1 MPGRQRDDV
10 PGPNPTRSGEWRC
23 LIAQEPALSP
33 HLSRRNL
40 LAAAALL
47 PLGLHV
53 PTVAAP
59 VSVPY
64 RVGAFTVT
72 PLRDGLFPLEP
83 RMIPAAEGPAGQA
96 LLKEAGLPANGPSP
110 EPVNAFLIQH
120 GDRHWLLDAGCG
132 TVLGPGF
139 NRVTAALAAEG
150 VRPDQVE
157 TIWLSHLHA
166 DHVGGLLTPKRRARF
181 ANAELVLQEREA
193 AYWSDAGARADAPA
207 ALSPMFEVAQAV
219 LAAYPDRIR
228 RVSGEAELAP
238 GIHAVPL
245 PGHTPGHMG
254 VLITDGSE
262 RLLIWGDIVHARLL
276 QMPHPDWTVIW
287 DTDPAEAI
295 ATRQRIFDRAV
306 TEGLSVTG
314 MHLAARG
321 KIERVGAGYA
331 LI

>member
-1 MPGRQRDDV
+1 M
-10 PGPNPTRSGEWRC
+10 S
-23 LIAQEPALSP
+23 L

-40 LAAAALL
+40 LAASALL
-47 PLGLHV
+47 APGLHL
-53 PTVAAP
+53 PAAAAP
-59 VSVPY
+59 ASGPY

-83 RMIPAAEGPAGQA
+83 SMIPAAESQVGQA
-96 LLKEAGLPANGPSP
+96 LLQGAGLPAKGPSP
-110 EPVNAFLIQH
+110 EPVNAFLIRR
-120 GDRHWLLDAGCG
+120 GERHWLLDAGCG

-166 DHVGGLLTPKRRARF
+166 DHAGGLLTPNRLARF
-181 ANAELVLQEREA
+181 ANAELVLQEHEV
-193 AYWSDAGARADAPA
+193 AYWSDGAARASAPS
-207 ALSPMFEVAQAV
+207 ALSPMFEMAQAV

-228 RVSGEAELAP
+228 RISGETELVP

-254 VLITDGSE
+254 VLIADGSD
-262 RLLIWGDIVHARLL
+262 RLLIWGDVVHSRIL
-276 QMPHPDWTVIW
+276 QLPRPDWTVIW

-295 ATRQRIFDRAV
+295 TTRRRILDRAAV
-306 TEGLSVTG
+306 EGLRVTG
-314 MHLAARG
+314 MHLAASGR
-321 KIERVGAGYA
+321 IERAETGYA
-331 LI
+331 LL

>member
-1 MPGRQRDDV
+1 M
-10 PGPNPTRSGEWRC
+10 S
-23 LIAQEPALSP
+23 L

-40 LAAAALL
+40 LAASALV

-53 PTVAAP
+53 PAVAAP
-59 VSVPY
+59 LGGPY

-83 RMIPAAEGPAGQA
+83 SMIPAAEGQAGQA
-96 LLKEAGLPANGPSP
+96 LLKGAGFPATGPSP
-110 EPVNAFLIQH
+110 EPVNAFLIRR
-120 GDRHWLLDAGCG
+120 GGRHWLLDAGCG

-139 NRVTAALAAEG
+139 DRVTAALAAEG

-157 TIWLSHLHA
+157 TVWLSHLHA
-166 DHVGGLLTPKRRARF
+166 DHAGGLLTPRRLARF
-181 ANAELVLQEREA
+181 ANAELVLQEREV
-193 AYWSDAGARADAPA
+193 AYWSDAGARASAPA
-207 ALSPMFEVAQAV
+207 ALSPMFETAQAV

-238 GIHAVPL
+238 GVHALPL

-254 VLITDGSE
+254 VLIADGPE
-262 RLLIWGDIVHARLL
+262 RLLIWGDIIHSRLL
-276 QMPHPDWTVIW
+276 QLPHPDWTVIW

-295 ATRQRIFDRAV
+295 ATRRRILDRAA
-306 TEGLSVTG
+306 TEDLSVTG

-321 KIERVGAGYA
+321 RIGRSGAGYV